1 MSKPETT
8 LAWGDWQQL
17 DLSAPCRSPGEADP
31 EGAPIYVDPNNSLLH
46 PSQALRSQLSAGLWV
61 WGVLQIELPD
71 ENPESLPTF
80 LSTLGR
86 RTSLAG

>member
-46 PSQALRSQLSAGLWV
+46 PSVAGSTV
-61 WGVLQIELPD
+61 
-71 ENPESLPTF
+71 PTIGG
-80 LSTLGR
+80 LMGLGR
-86 RTSLAG
+86 IANRAS

>member
-46 PSQALRSQLSAGLWV
+46 PSQALRSPTIGGLM
-61 WGVLQIELPD
+61 G
-71 ENPESLPTF
+71 
-80 LSTLGR
+80 LGR
-86 RTSLAG
+86 LGRIANRAS